1 MTLSRRLIILV
12 ATGGYVGNSP
22 VAPGTVGSI
31 WGLPIAFV
39 LSQFPLGFAS
49 GILIALSVGAIWVAG
64 RAAALMGRK
73 DPGAIVIDEVVGM
86 AVALLGLPLTPATII
101 GGFILFRLL
110 DIIKPFPVGW
120 LDRRLSGGTGIVAD
134 DVAAGIIANLILRVL
149 LVWVV

>member
-1 MTLSRRLIILV
+1 
-12 ATGGYVGNSP
+12 
-22 VAPGTVGSI
+22 
-31 WGLPIAFV
+31 
-39 LSQFPLGFAS
+39 
-49 GILIALSVGAIWVAG
+49 
-64 RAAALMGRK
+64 MGRK